1 MSNVVAEGRLGPL
14 VENTAAWN
22 ELKSELSETPA
33 SQAISSNELRAL
45 LEKLGAVSKKPRL
58 VERAMELAYALSTE
72 GVETYAD
79 LTCADADMLRA
90 AGFNGVEIKWTLEL
104 FDVLRPLADARET
117 LPGSPSAAS
126 SGASNRT
133 TLDCQLPSFGYR
145 QYVPRVVCCERE
157 HVVSDAG
164 AEDAGNVGYCGRN
177 TGHSLRS

>member
-1 MSNVVAEGRLGPL
+1 MTLVLFYINGPQLGPLSAMSNVVAEGRLGPL

-79 LTCADADMLRA
+79 LTSTVMKSDIIR
-90 AGFNGVEIKWTLEL
+90 KLEK
-104 FDVLRPLADARET
+104 DKQDG
-117 LPGSPSAAS
+117 GSPTIGEVAKK
-126 SGASNRT
+126 T
-133 TLDCQLPSFGYR
+133 EEKDWF
-145 QYVPRVVCCERE
+145 ERE
-157 HVVSDAG
+157 D
-164 AEDAGNVGYCGRN
+164 
-177 TGHSLRS
+177 